1 MKTKDLKVLIVL
13 VTFFFCFQSF
23 SQKKESY
30 EIVLHPD
37 QYSGP
42 ISVSGSDFPKG
53 NIINMVD
60 KWGGLA
66 LVINELPAGTDF
78 APLLKGL
85 KDDLCQ
91 VPHWGYLE
99 KGKIRVIDKFG
110 KEVAIEAGG
119 VFYMPPGHNVI
130 VDGDAGIIDFS
141 PAEQMKD
148 LNTHEV
154 QKVAE
159 MENGQ

>member
-13 VTFFFCFQSF
+13 VTFFFSFQSF
-23 SQKKESY
+23 AQKKESH

-42 ISVSGSDFPKG
+42 IYVSGNDFPKG

-66 LVINELPAGTDF
+66 VVINELPAGTDF

-85 KDDLCQ
+85 EDDLCQ

-99 KGKIRVIDKFG
+99 KGKIRVIDKSK
-110 KEVAIEAGG
+110 KEVTIEAGS

-130 VDGDAGIIDFS
+130 VDEDAKIIDFS
-141 PAEQMKD
+141 PSDQMKD
-148 LNTHEV
+148 LNKHV
-154 QKVAE
+154 LQKVAE
-159 MENGQ
+159 MESGQ